1 MPLLKI
7 INKKKFNYGIWKI
20 TESVEELL
28 NKADFNNIE
37 IKYFE
42 KFKNLDRKK
51 TIYNFKVNFK

>member
-7 INKKKFNYGIWKI
+7 INKKKFNYGIWEI

-28 NKADFNNIE
+28 NKGDFNKIE

-42 KFKNLDRKK
+42 KFKKFGPKK
-51 TIYNFKVNFK
+51 TIYNFEVNFK

>member
-7 INKKKFNYGIWKI
+7 VNKKKFNYGIWKI

-28 NKADFNNIE
+28 NKGDFNKIE

-42 KFKNLDRKK
+42 KFKNL
-51 TIYNFKVNFK
+51 